1 MHARGGAK
9 VLMERRKVKSS
20 KVKKKKIY
28 TTFHLVLG
36 YNG

>member
-20 KVKKKKIY
+20 QEEENLHNISPGSR
-28 TTFHLVLG
+28 L
-36 YNG
+36 